1 MTLQEVKE
9 ILNAQVIFTPQ
20 DLQMNIKMACG
31 CDLMSDVL
39 AFTHAGTLL
48 LTGLTNPQV
57 VRTADMAGVVAIV
70 FVRGKY
76 PPPETISLAE
86 EKGIPLLASRYTM
99 YETCGRLYK
108 AGLVGCGLFDDDVLL
123 EMICDKIHLC
133 PEMLAL
139 IRDLKAAHGLK
150 VAAVSN
156 EGREL
161 AQHRVRDFGLTSFV
175 DFFVVSSFVH
185 FRKPDEDI
193 YRLALDVAQAP
204 ANEVLYVDDRAMF
217 VEVAQGLGIRG
228 IHHTSYDTTR
238 AALAELEL
246 HL

>member
-1 MTLQEVKE
+1 MIAINASITTLFLDIGGVLGTNGWDRAARRRAAERFGLDSAEMDERHHLTFDTYEAGKLSLDEYLDRVVFYRQCSFTRAEFRE
-9 ILNAQVIFTPQ
+9 FMFAQ
-20 DLQMNIKMACG
+20 
-31 CDLMSDVL
+31 
-39 AFTHAGTLL
+39 
-48 LTGLTNPQV
+48 
-57 VRTADMAGVVAIV
+57 
-70 FVRGKY
+70 
-76 PPPETISLAE
+76 
-86 EKGIPLLASRYTM
+86 SRPY
-99 YETCGRLYK
+99 
-108 AGLVGCGLFDDDVLL
+108 
-123 EMICDKIHLC
+123 